1 MEMLCFRINVG
12 EKPKL
17 MTCVNSET
25 AHDVAL
31 TAPREDEIGTIGSRL
46 RKRRRTGSSP
56 VESSPSKRPNTR
68 QTTSPDSKR
77 STLVKIQPRESP
89 VPPPNA
95 TMNGTQKHLP
105 EIEHHSPKPAIE
117 AAEPAAL
124 APASSS
130 APDLAAV
137 IANIIDHGEHVDN
150 HWAAQGYE
158 HDGTA
163 VDTEDW
169 LSVDASLH
177 LKIQSLP
184 ILDNLVRSKDWSY
197 WQTLLTLLE
206 SLPKS

>member
-1 MEMLCFRINVG
+1 
-12 EKPKL
+12 
-17 MTCVNSET
+17 
-25 AHDVAL
+25 
-31 TAPREDEIGTIGSRL
+31 
-46 RKRRRTGSSP
+46 
-56 VESSPSKRPNTR
+56 
-68 QTTSPDSKR
+68 
-77 STLVKIQPRESP
+77 
-89 VPPPNA
+89 
-95 TMNGTQKHLP
+95 MNGIQKHLP

-117 AAEPAAL
+117 SAEPATL

-158 HDGTA
+158 YDGMA

-184 ILDNLVRSKDWSY
+184 ILDNLVRTRDLRC
-197 WQTLLTLLE
+197 WQTSLT
-206 SLPKS
+206 SFQRLPKF